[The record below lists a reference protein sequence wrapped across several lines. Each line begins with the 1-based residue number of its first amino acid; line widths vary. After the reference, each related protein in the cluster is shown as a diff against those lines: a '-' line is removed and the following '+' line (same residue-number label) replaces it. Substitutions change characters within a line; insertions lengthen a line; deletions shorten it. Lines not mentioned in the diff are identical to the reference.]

1 MIIKTLESWILNLE
15 CCFDAFMCNIPCNT
29 NCQQLVLL
37 PITTTGISNC
47 CTGTKD
53 NGLHQNLDTTVKVEA
68 CSFLW
73 RLLNGASSRKS
84 LASWCFFTWIFGTVG
99 PIQHAHRQGCM
110 VGFGRHHLCVKTLT
124 SQGKNVL
131 QNKPFIVCCVC
142 GMLFYQVGIY
152 NWGNAFI
159 INLFKSSS
167 RSTSAHYQVWKPSLS
182 SASTSITFLPSLL
195 KGESKK
201 GSWREG
207 KKKKKIP
214 CIHLNYFLSL
224 RSFLLSPVITLH
236 TSHFNTGLSAL
247 SERCNLLLVMKT
259 YIPAPLP
266 WKEAP
271 LDDSVSLIEMLLNV
285 HVSINAGG
293 EAFERHK
300 TMVPYVSHSIWE

>member
-1 MIIKTLESWILNLE
+1 MNKSPTTGQCVIGGFQFVPGLQNYRVLLKHLLNRWKSDTPSKMAALLISIYKKQYTVSTVT

-53 NGLHQNLDTTVKVEA
+53 IGLHQNLDTTVKVEA

-182 SASTSITFLPSLL
+182 SASPSITFLPSLL

-207 KKKKKIP
+207 KKKIK
-214 CIHLNYFLSL
+214 N
-224 RSFLLSPVITLH
+224 PVYP
-236 TSHFNTGLSAL
+236 S
-247 SERCNLLLVMKT
+247 
-259 YIPAPLP
+259 
-266 WKEAP
+266 
-271 LDDSVSLIEMLLNV
+271 
-285 HVSINAGG
+285 
-293 EAFERHK
+293 
-300 TMVPYVSHSIWE
+300 